1 VTVCR
6 EAYVKGTCHDSI
18 HSVACPRGTI
28 SAGWVGGWLN
38 VSSGIA
44 LMALRVNEKFL
55 QFMTRFMRVWYVYQ
69 TVNVWVTE
77 SL

>member
-1 VTVCR
+1 
-6 EAYVKGTCHDSI
+6 
-18 HSVACPRGTI
+18 
-28 SAGWVGGWLN
+28 
-38 VSSGIA
+38 
-44 LMALRVNEKFL
+44 MALRVNEKFL